1 MKPNGFISG
10 WGGMHLGRYLS
21 GPEAIELPRDRE
33 AASKTAL
40 IDARYAQ
47 F

>member
-1 MKPNGFISG
+1 M
-10 WGGMHLGRYLS
+10 GGMHLGRYLS

-47 F
+47 S

>member
-1 MKPNGFISG
+1 MKPNVFISG
-10 WGGMHLGRYLS
+10 RGECTLAVIYSWA
-21 GPEAIELPRDRE
+21 EAIELPRDRE

-40 IDARYAQ
+40 IAARYAQ